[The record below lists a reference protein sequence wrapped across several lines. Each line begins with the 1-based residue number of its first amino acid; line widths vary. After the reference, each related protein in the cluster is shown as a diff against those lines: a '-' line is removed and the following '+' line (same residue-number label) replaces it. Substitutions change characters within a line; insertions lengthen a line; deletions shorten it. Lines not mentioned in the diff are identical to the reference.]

1 MTATV
6 IPFARAAAPATEA
19 PELPVLR
26 PGVWLYSA
34 VPASE
39 PDAVLV
45 VRIEGDTGG
54 QVYSVLGGMRPL
66 PRTRVLVRTD
76 GGAGAERWL
85 EHVSTESL
93 RAYRMHNGL
102 TGYYGFLDTV
112 FPIAS
117 YRDAF
122 IARRASRPVERM
134 EEARRAEEERER
146 QDREI
151 GPWFTDVVSVVAGD
165 RYLGRPT
172 FARIVRRALR
182 ELVGVKVSATCPNYS
197 MARGVEIRPP
207 KGSDGFT
214 DSEAERIA
222 SVFPLVAWRR
232 TRYDHETG
240 ESREVWVVE
249 DRIHPTAREDRSDG
263 MTDYYDPGGFRIA
276 PAHLLA
282 VSAIIAEEAAKR

>member
-1 MTATV
+1 MTVTV
-6 IPFARAAAPATEA
+6 IPFARASAPDAEI
-19 PELPVLR
+19 PELR

-39 PDAVLV
+39 ADALLVL
-45 VRIEGDTGG
+45 RIEGDVGG
-54 QVYSVLGGMRPL
+54 QVYSVIGGMRAL
-66 PRTRVLVRTD
+66 PRTRVLVRAD
-76 GGAGAERWL
+76 GGAGAERWI

-93 RAYRMHNGL
+93 RGYRMHNGL
-102 TGYYGFLDTV
+102 TGYYGFLSDI
-112 FPIAS
+112 FAS
-117 YRDAF
+117 AEHRAAF
-122 IARRASRPVERM
+122 IASRAKRPAERA
-134 EEARRAEEERER
+134 EEARRAEEERARVER
-146 QDREI
+146 EM
-151 GPWFTDVVSVVAGD
+151 GPWFTDVVGVVAGD
-165 RYLGRPT
+165 RYLGRPA

-214 DSEAERIA
+214 DDEAARIA
-222 SVFPLVAWRR
+222 SVFPLMAWQRS
-232 TRYDHETG
+232 RYDHEAG
-240 ESREVWVVE
+240 MHRDVWVVE

-263 MTDYYDPGGFRIA
+263 MSDYYDPGGFRIA